1 MSFGAPKFDDGRD
14 WRAHHRVMD
23 LASRLAR
30 VAVSAALVGAVV
42 ACGGAATSAPSSKAT
57 ASATPSPAPTKPFA
71 SVVQPQLPL
80 PTTVRWAIDKG
91 SPDDPQ
97 HRSLLVLFYDGTAQG
112 WRVVDASGTE
122 VFRVP
127 IAGSG
132 IFGPESCVARAR
144 QANEVGTWVSLD
156 EMLITRFAQE
166 YRTYRAVADGVP
178 RGWVTVGLAGRR
190 FRRVWVLC
198 QP

>member
-132 IFGPESCVARAR
+132 IFGPETCVARAR
-144 QANEVGTWVSLD
+144 QANEVETWVSLD

-166 YRTYRAVADGVP
+166 YRTYRAVAEGVP
-178 RGWVTVGLAGRR
+178 RGSVTLAMTDTGCRA
-190 FRRVWVLC
+190 V
-198 QP
+198 